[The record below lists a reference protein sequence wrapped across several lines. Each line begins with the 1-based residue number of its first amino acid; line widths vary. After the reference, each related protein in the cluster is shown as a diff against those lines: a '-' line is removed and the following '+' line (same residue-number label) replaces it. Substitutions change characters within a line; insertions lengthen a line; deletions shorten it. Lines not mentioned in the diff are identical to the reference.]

1 MEFTGRIARLLPLQS
16 GTSQNG
22 NSWKR
27 QDFIFEYFEHDTDRW
42 SDKVLLSVMNDR
54 IAEHDLHEGDEVKI
68 GFSHNVREYNMKVF
82 NELRAYKI
90 EKLAS
95 APQMRLA
102 PSTPSADVTPAP
114 APQEQTQEKEND
126 DLPF

>member
-1 MEFTGRIARLLPLQS
+1 MEFTGRISRMLPLQS

-27 QDFIFEYFEHDTDRW
+27 QDFIFEYVEHDTDRW

-54 IAEHDLHEGDEVKI
+54 IEEYDLHEGDEVKI

-82 NELRAYKI
+82 NELRVYKI

-95 APQMRLA
+95 APQMRLS
-102 PSTPSADVTPAP
+102 PVTPSADATPAP
-114 APQEQTQEKEND
+114 ASQEQTQEKEND

>member
-1 MEFTGRIARLLPLQS
+1 MLPLQS

-54 IAEHDLHEGDEVKI
+54 IAEYDLHEGDEVKI

-95 APQMRLA
+95 APQMRL
-102 PSTPSADVTPAP
+102 SQITPSADATPAP